1 MVRLATRQ
9 PEARRATVSSL
20 NTACSKL
27 TPLRLVYNVEEFDY
41 NGFVSAIK
49 TAMVTPIEPYV
60 FPRMTR
66 AAMDERIRAWLE
78 ADWESEAKY
87 ILAQRKAGHETQ
99 KGDWVEMF
107 DL

>member
-1 MVRLATRQ
+1 MSRT
-9 PEARRATVSSL
+9 
-20 NTACSKL
+20 SKL